1 MKNKKRLI
9 YQLFPSY
16 LVITLVSLFAV
27 SWYALSFT
35 RQFYLERTQVDLE
48 INGRLLEKQVARLL
62 TPLDA
67 PAVDRFCK
75 DAAGQTVTRVTV
87 RPAASLQSRSRPC
100 ASSGESSRVTCVSN
114 SRPLISKSTWVR
126 SR

>member
-35 RQFYLERTQVDLE
+35 RQFYLERTRVDLE
-48 INGRLLEKQVARLL
+48 ISGRLLEKQVIRLL
-62 TPLDA
+62 SPLGS
-67 PAVDRFCK
+67 
-75 DAAGQTVTRVTV
+75 AGHGSALQGCR
-87 RPAASLQSRSRPC
+87 RPDDHPGNRD
-100 ASSGESSRVTCVSN
+100 SSRW
-114 SRPLISKSTWVR
+114 PGGW
-126 SR
+126 